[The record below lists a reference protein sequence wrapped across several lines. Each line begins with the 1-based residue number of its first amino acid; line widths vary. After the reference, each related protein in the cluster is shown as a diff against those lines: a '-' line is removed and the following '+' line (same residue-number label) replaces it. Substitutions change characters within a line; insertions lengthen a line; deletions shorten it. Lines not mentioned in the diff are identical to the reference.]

1 MKTAFTPSANRHAE
15 IAKCRAMVMQPV
27 KNERQGLPAK
37 TWAEMPIRTR
47 AVLVMLGGTTVAD
60 PREVARRPWEA
71 LSIPDRESIAALAR
85 EMRDN
90 LKNAS
95 CLF

>member
-1 MKTAFTPSANRHAE
+1 MSQAKDIAL
-15 IAKCRAMVMQPV
+15 AKCWELVKQPV
-27 KNERQGLPAK
+27 KNERQGLPSK

-47 AVLVMLGGTTVAD
+47 AVLVMLGGTSAKD
-60 PREVARRPWEA
+60 PREVARCPWDS
-71 LSIPDRESIAALAR
+71 LSLSDREGVAAVAR